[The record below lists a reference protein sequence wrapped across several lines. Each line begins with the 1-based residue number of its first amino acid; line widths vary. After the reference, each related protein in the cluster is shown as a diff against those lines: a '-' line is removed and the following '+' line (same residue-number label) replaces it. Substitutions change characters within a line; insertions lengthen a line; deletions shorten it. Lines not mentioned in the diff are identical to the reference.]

1 MKRRERIAFP
11 LFGWLER
18 RENKANEIHTD
29 LFQCPQIGQEWS
41 ERCKGKI
48 GRIFW
53 LFIALKITILSISL
67 LLTTP
72 PKRTCSSGAKKL

>member
-1 MKRRERIAFP
+1 MKMREGIVFS

-18 RENKANEIHTD
+18 RENKANEIHPD
-29 LFQCPQIGQEWS
+29 LFQSTQS

-53 LFIALKITILSISL
+53 LFIALKITMLSIGL
-67 LLTTP
+67 LLTTLEHP
-72 PKRTCSSGAKKL
+72 